1 MGAQFLETIDI
12 SIQCYVFLYL
22 IHFNSNV
29 LNIFLMGCENIPLST
44 GNLSKETALYL
55 YTKFN
60 LYTLSYNLLTRLFGG
75 RL

>member
-29 LNIFLMGCENIPLST
+29 LNIFLMGCENILLST

-60 LYTLSYNLLTRLFGG
+60 LNTLSYNLLTRLFEG